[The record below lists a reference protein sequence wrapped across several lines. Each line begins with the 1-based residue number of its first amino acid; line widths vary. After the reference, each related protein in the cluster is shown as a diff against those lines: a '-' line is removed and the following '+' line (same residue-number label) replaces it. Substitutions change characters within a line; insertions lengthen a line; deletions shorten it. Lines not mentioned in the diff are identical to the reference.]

1 MANTCKYYKQR
12 RYVSYNSG
20 ATWQPLNEYR
30 KGELYEYDSSDCGYY
45 TMYQWV
51 SVSGEYICDG
61 TTKYQKEKKQ
71 VSTDGG
77 QTWSDV
83 TPLETRKGFVIEF
96 ESSDCYGYANDYL
109 TFVALESGTFKFNC
123 SSANT
128 EIQYSLDYGNTWST
142 LASSADSPTI
152 TAGNKIMWKGELTP
166 VYRQTDGGEGIGTF
180 SSTNKFD
187 VEGNAMSLLFG
198 DNFRGQ
204 TSLSGKK
211 SAFNELFLGCRK
223 LVNAKNLSLPA
234 TELEIWC
241 YHYMFFDCRLL
252 KTIPKLPATK
262 MADICYNSMFQECW
276 SLTSVPYDLLPSTEL
291 AVECYGYMFSGCISL
306 TSVPQ
311 LPATTL
317 RVGCYLEMFQN
328 CYSLT
333 VAPELPATTL
343 VIYCYYGMF
352 IRCTSLQTAP
362 TLPATTLAD
371 ECYYKM
377 FWNCTSLTSAPQ
389 LLATTLATQCY
400 RSMFSGCTSLT
411 SITCLATDI
420 SATDCTKD
428 WVRSVAS
435 SGTFTKASSMNDWSS
450 GDNGIPSGWTVQ
462 NYS

>member
-96 ESSDCYGYANDYL
+96 ESSDCHDYSNDYL

-142 LASSADSPTI
+142 LANGVDSPTI
-152 TAGNKIMWKGELTP
+152 TAGNKIMWKGELIP
-166 VYRQTDGGEGIGTF
+166 YRQSDGLGIGTF
-180 SSTNKFD
+180 SSTGGFD
-187 VEGNAMSLLFG
+187 VEGNIMSLLYG
-198 DNFRGQ
+198 DNFSGQ
-204 TSLSGKK
+204 TSLSGKDY
-211 SAFNELFLGCRK
+211 AFYGLFSNCNNLI
-223 LVNAKNLSLPA
+223 NAENLSLPA
-234 TELEIWC
+234 T
-241 YHYMFFDCRLL
+241 
-252 KTIPKLPATK
+252 T
-262 MADICYNSMFQECW
+262 
-276 SLTSVPYDLLPSTEL
+276 LTT
-291 AVECYGYMFSGCISL
+291 ECYDAMFLGCSSL
-306 TSVPQ
+306 RTAPQ

-317 RVGCYLEMFQN
+317 VDRCYQGMFYE
-328 CYSLT
+328 CTSLT
-333 VAPELPATTL
+333 AAPQLPATNL
-343 VIYCYYGMF
+343 SGADWCYAYMF
-352 IRCTSLQTAP
+352 
-362 TLPATTLAD
+362 
-371 ECYYKM
+371 
-377 FWNCTSLTSAPQ
+377 NGCTSLTSAPQ
-389 LLATTLATQCY
+389 LPATTLAQSCY
-400 RSMFSGCTSLT
+400 YSMFGGCSGLTSAPILSATTLAQACYYSMFRDCTSLT
-411 SITCLATDI
+411 SAPMLPATTLAKNCYVGMFLRCSSLNSITCLATDI
-420 SATDCTKD
+420 SANQCTYI
-428 WVRSVAS
+428 WVKGVAS
-435 SGTFTKASSMNDWSS
+435 NGTFTKASSMNDWTS
-450 GDNGIPSGWTVQ
+450 GVDGIPNNWTVQ